1 MCCVP
6 STRRGTMP
14 EEQEEEYEVEKVM
27 AVKGG
32 KYHVKWKGYPL
43 SDATW
48 EPAEHLAG
56 AAELIAAFEAARAKP
71 KRKAPPKKK
80 KAAAGRKKPK
90 KAAAAATRKKPK
102 KAANRALAPPDTTV
116 AENDEAVS
124 EYNDSIARDDH
135 ARQHGASA
143 AALATGSRADYV
155 AQVVKDVKTVVA
167 NIESGDCP
175 YEVERA
181 WVWCSHDDHREPG
194 GILVLVEEDHM
205 AMIESFHGTE
215 DAETLRFLG
224 EEGALHDAAKQLG
237 IDIGESRLR
246 ISAAAIARAVDMV
259 VDEGRRHGDEAWIV
273 PKDAERLKRKFGTW
287 LHGATWGQT

>member
-1 MCCVP
+1 
-6 STRRGTMP
+6 MP
-14 EEQEEEYEVEKVM
+14 EEQEEYEVEKVL
-27 AVKGG
+27 AKKGG
-32 KYHVKWKGYPL
+32 KYHVMWKGYPI

-56 AAELIAAFEAARAKP
+56 AAALIAAFEAAQAKP

-90 KAAAAATRKKPK
+90 TSAAAAARRKPK

-116 AENDEAVS
+116 AEDDGAVDA
-124 EYNDSIARDDH
+124 YNENVARDDH
-135 ARQHGASA
+135 ARQHGAAA

-224 EEGALHDAAKQLG
+224 EEGALHDAAKELG
-237 IDIGESRLR
+237 IDMWSQRRLR

-273 PKDAERLKRKFGTW
+273 PKDAERLKRKFNVW